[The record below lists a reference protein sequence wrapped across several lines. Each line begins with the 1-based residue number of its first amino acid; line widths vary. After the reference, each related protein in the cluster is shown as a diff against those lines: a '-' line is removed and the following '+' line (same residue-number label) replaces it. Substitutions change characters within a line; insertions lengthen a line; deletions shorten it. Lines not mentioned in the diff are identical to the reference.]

1 MILKLAFR
9 NLIGAGLRT
18 VLNAIVLSLAFVAII
33 LIQGLLVGMNQQIA
47 DAVTRTEYGDGQ
59 FWHEK
64 YNPYDIYSL
73 EDAHGV
79 IPSSLEEARQ
89 QNLVAPIL
97 IVQGSMYPKGRM
109 RPVLIKGID
118 PNQKTISIPSRFLAD
133 SSAAIPI
140 LIGNRMANSTGLAIG
155 DMVTVQW
162 QDIHGRIDARDAT
175 VIQIMNTTVPTVDNG
190 QIWMAL
196 EQLQELTNMPG
207 QATLITTNSNFT
219 LQKNISGWI
228 FRDLN
233 FLLKDLNEMIE
244 AKSVSSSLFYIILL
258 FLAMLAIFDTQVL
271 SIFHRRRE
279 MGTLMAMGLTHFKL
293 ILLFTLEGALNGV
306 LAAILAFIYGFP
318 LFRFL
323 SYTGITIPSNADNYG
338 FAIGEKLFPAYTAAL
353 VIGTTLLVLIITTIV
368 SFIPTR
374 RIARLKPTDALR
386 GKMT

>member
-1 MILKLAFR
+1 
-9 NLIGAGLRT
+9 
-18 VLNAIVLSLAFVAII
+18 
-33 LIQGLLVGMNQQIA
+33 
-47 DAVTRTEYGDGQ
+47 
-59 FWHEK
+59 
-64 YNPYDIYSL
+64 
-73 EDAHGV
+73 
-79 IPSSLEEARQ
+79 
-89 QNLVAPIL
+89 
-97 IVQGSMYPKGRM
+97 MYPKGRM

-118 PNQKTISIPSRFLAD
+118 PDQKSISIPSHFLAD
-133 SSAAIPI
+133 SSVAIPI
-140 LIGNRMANSTGLAIG
+140 LIGNRMANSTGLAIN

-162 QDIHGRIDARDAT
+162 QDVHGRIDARDAT

-196 EQLQELTNMPG
+196 DQLQELTNMPG

-219 LQKNISGWI
+219 QQETISGWI

-244 AKSVSSSLFYIILL
+244 AKSVSSSLFYVILL

-306 LAAILAFIYGFP
+306 LAAILAFVYGFP

-323 SYTGITIPSNADNYG
+323 SFTGITIPSNADNYG